1 MDQST
6 SSWIRPITEQ
16 LLLVGA
22 SGRAGRQL
30 SQILSGASPN
40 GLHLAV
46 FIEPYLSFIF
56 EGKKTIES
64 RFNTAKQAP
73 FQRVSAGDVLLLKR
87 SGGPVCGICL
97 ISDAW
102 FYRLDPNSWRDIEGF
117 AAAMC
122 MDESPFWEQ
131 KRKASSFA
139 TLMRIEDATK
149 IPDISIDKVDLRSW
163 VVLRPPANLEQP
175 ELF

>member
-6 SSWIRPITEQ
+6 ELWIRPIRDQ
-16 LLLVGA
+16 LSTL
-22 SGRAGRQL
+22 RANGPTGRQL
-30 SQILSGASPN
+30 NQILAGESPN

-64 RFNTAKQAP
+64 RFNVRKQAP
-73 FQRVSAGDVLLLKR
+73 FEQVSAGDVLVLKR

-97 ISDAW
+97 ISNVW
-102 FYRLDPNSWRDIEGF
+102 FYRLNPDTWREIESF
-117 AAAMC
+117 AAALC
-122 MDESPFWEQ
+122 MDESPFWE

-139 TLMRIEDATK
+139 TLMRIEDAIK
-149 IPDISIDKVDLRSW
+149 IPDIFIDKVDLRSW
-163 VVLRPPANLEQP
+163 VVLRASCNLGQAS
-175 ELF
+175 LF